1 MKFEMLMTTI
11 LIQQLNLLNVANV
24 SLNAS
29 KQAFS
34 QKLVGVDKFGK
45 EQEYVVLVRNEYLGN
60 VGPTLS
66 LRSLF
71 GVPLDLLPQIGYI
84 QILLF
89 NYLLFLNK
97 NLACTLIFGL
107 VRLHLLPR
115 LS

>member
-1 MKFEMLMTTI
+1 MTTI

-29 KQAFS
+29 KQAFR

-60 VGPTLS
+60 VGPTLN

-71 GVPLDLLPQIGYI
+71 GVLLDLLPQVGYT

-89 NYLLFLNK
+89 DGLLFLNK
-97 NLACTLIFGL
+97 NLACILIFEFI
-107 VRLHLLPR
+107 RLHLLPGI
-115 LS
+115 S